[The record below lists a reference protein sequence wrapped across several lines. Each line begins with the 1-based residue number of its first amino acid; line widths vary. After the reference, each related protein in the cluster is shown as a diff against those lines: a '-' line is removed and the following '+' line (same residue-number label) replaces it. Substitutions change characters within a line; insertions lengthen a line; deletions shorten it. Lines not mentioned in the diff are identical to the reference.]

1 MNKKVLAVIVAA
13 FAAVLAFALV
23 GCGGQ
28 SSSSASS
35 ASGSSASASASAASS
50 ASASSASTASSAAS
64 GATKTVVDAYSRSVE
79 VPADAKTAATVGSG
93 ARFVVYAGAQ
103 DKLIAVTEMETDPQL
118 NRPYAVA
125 YADKFKSLPATSNGN
140 HLLETNVNEEELV
153 KLAPDVII
161 SSRSKEECDQLQADT
176 GIPVIG
182 ISYQNQLFTDKVYK
196 SIECVGEALGTED
209 HAAEVI
215 AKMKEWEADIT
226 GRVANIA
233 DADKPSVYV
242 GAVNYK
248 GAKSWGGT
256 YAHYACTDVLGANN
270 VADATGQD
278 GALDVDLEQI
288 GAWNPDYMFLN
299 AGNLDML
306 KADYA
311 ENKEFFDGL
320 KAFQENHLYTQP
332 FFNFNGTNVD
342 TGICDTYFIGATIYP
357 DAFAD
362 VDLNEKYTEIY
373 KTMLDG
379 FDFYSVMKENKMG
392 FKEFPSLAE

>member
-1 MNKKVLAVIVAA
+1 MNKKVLAIIVAA
-13 FAAVLAFALV
+13 CAAVLAFALV

-28 SSSSASS
+28 SASSASS
-35 ASGSSASASASAASS
+35 GSGSSASASSSAASSAASS
-50 ASASSASTASSAAS
+50 ASSASAS
-64 GATKTVVDAYSRSVE
+64 ATKSVVDAYGRTVE

-103 DKLIAVTEMETDPQL
+103 DKLIAVTEMETDPQQ
-118 NRPYAVA
+118 NRPYAIA
-125 YADKFKSLPATSNGN
+125 YADLFKSLPATSNGN

-153 KLAPDVII
+153 KLAPDVIV
-161 SSRSKEECDQLQADT
+161 SSRSKEECDQLQANT

-182 ISYQNQLFTDKVYK
+182 ISYQNQLFTDNVYK
-196 SIECVGEALGTED
+196 SIECVGEALGTEE

-215 AKMKEWEADIT
+215 AKMKEWNEDLTSRVADIP
-226 GRVANIA
+226 
-233 DADKPSVYV
+233 DSEKPSVYV

-270 VADATGQD
+270 VADTTGQN

-288 GAWNPDYMFLN
+288 GAWDPDYMFLN

-311 ENKEFFDGL
+311 DNKEFFDGL
-320 KAFQENHLYTQP
+320 KAFKEGHLYTQP

-362 VDLNEKYTEIY
+362 VDLDAKYTEIY
-373 KTMLDG
+373 ETMLG
-379 FDFYSVMKENKMG
+379 GYDFYSFMKENKMG
-392 FKEFPSLAE
+392 FKAFPPLE

>member
-1 MNKKVLAVIVAA
+1 MNKKALAIIVAA

-28 SSSSASS
+28 SSNSAAS
-35 ASGSSASASASAASS
+35 ASGSSAASASS
-50 ASASSASTASSAAS
+50 ASASSASTSAAS
-64 GATKTVVDAYSRSVE
+64 GSASAAATKTVTDAYGRQVE

-93 ARFVVYAGAQ
+93 ARFVVYAGGQ
-103 DKLIAVTEMETDPQL
+103 DKLIAVTEMETSPEL
-118 NRPYAVA
+118 NRPYAIA
-125 YADKFKSLPATSNGN
+125 YKEQFASLPATSNGN

-153 KLAPDVII
+153 KLAPDVIV
-161 SSRSKEECDQLQADT
+161 SSRSKEECDQLQANT

-182 ISYQNQLFTDKVYK
+182 ITYQNQLFTDNVYN
-196 SIECVGEALGTED
+196 SIQCVGEALGTED
-209 HAAEVI
+209 HASQVI
-215 AKMKEWEADIT
+215 AKMKEWEKDLT
-226 GRVANIA
+226 GRTASIA

-288 GAWNPDYMFLN
+288 GAWNPDFMFLN

-311 ENKEFFDGL
+311 ENKDFFDGL
-320 KAFQENHLYTQP
+320 KAFQNNHLYTQP

-362 VDLNEKYTEIY
+362 VDLDAKYKEIY
-373 KTMLDG
+373 ETMLGG

-392 FKEFPSLAE
+392 FKEFPSLA

>member
-1 MNKKVLAVIVAA
+1 MNRKSLSLIVIALAAA
-13 FAAVLAFALV
+13 LALALA

-28 SSSSASS
+28 SSSSS
-35 ASGSSASASASAASS
+35 AAASS
-50 ASASSASTASSAAS
+50 GASPSAAASSAAS
-64 GATKTVVDAYSRSVE
+64 GDTTKTVVDAYGREVQ
-79 VPADAKTAATVGSG
+79 VPAHAQTAATVGSG

-103 DKLIAVTEMETDPQL
+103 DKLIAVTEMETDPAL
-118 NRPYAVA
+118 NRPYAMA
-125 YADKFKSLPATSNGN
+125 YADLFKSLPATSNGN

-153 KLAPDVII
+153 KLSPDVII
-161 SSRSKEECDQLQADT
+161 SSRSKDECNQLQANT

-182 ISYQNQLFTDKVYK
+182 ISYQNQLFTDNVYT
-196 SIECVGEALGTED
+196 SIECVGAALDTED

-215 AKMKEWEADIT
+215 GKMKEWEADIT
-226 GRVANIA
+226 GRVANISD
-233 DADKPSVYV
+233 DAKPSVYV

-270 VADATGQD
+270 VADQTGQD

-288 GAWNPDYMFLN
+288 GAWDPDYMFLN
-299 AGNLDML
+299 AGNMDLL

-311 ENKEFFDGL
+311 ENQEFFDNL
-320 KAFQENHLYTQP
+320 SAFKNSNLYTQP

-362 VDLNEKYTEIY
+362 VDLDAKYKEIY
-373 KTMLDG
+373 ETMLGG
-379 FDFYSVMKENKMG
+379 FDFYSVMQENKMG
-392 FKEFPSLAE
+392 FRAFPSLA